1 MTSARATGRSTK
13 VTVAYVVGLLGLVAG
28 VVMAFVLPAV
38 GSDGWSKDA
47 KSAESV
53 ATDFVTSFNTY
64 TADDLDDY
72 RTRVGEL
79 VTDEFEETF
88 LDQLAEAEPGLISS
102 DVSFSSVVVTSA
114 GVTTM
119 DADSAAVVV
128 TFTFVVDSAATEPAT
143 VASRVIVD
151 LARSGSSW
159 IASDLAEIP
168 QVEASVGAPTEGAP
182 TDGAPTDGVPTAP
195 VPEVTP

>member
-1 MTSARATGRSTK
+1 MTSARATGRSTR
-13 VTVAYVVGLLGLVAG
+13 TSAAYAIGLLGLVAG

-53 ATDFVTSFNTY
+53 AGDFVTSFNTY
-64 TADDLDDY
+64 SAADLDDY

-79 VTDEFEETF
+79 VTDEFEQTF
-88 LDQLAEAEPGLISS
+88 LDQLAEAEPGLVSS
-102 DVSFSSVVVTSA
+102 EVSFSGVVVTST
-114 GVTTM
+114 GVTQM

-128 TFTFVVDSAATEPAT
+128 TFTFVVDSAATDPST

-151 LARSGSSW
+151 MTRSGSSW
-159 IASDLAEIP
+159 VASDLAEIP
-168 QVEASVGAPTEGAP
+168 QVEASVGAPS
-182 TDGAPTDGVPTAP
+182 DGATATP
-195 VPEVTP
+195 GPEATP